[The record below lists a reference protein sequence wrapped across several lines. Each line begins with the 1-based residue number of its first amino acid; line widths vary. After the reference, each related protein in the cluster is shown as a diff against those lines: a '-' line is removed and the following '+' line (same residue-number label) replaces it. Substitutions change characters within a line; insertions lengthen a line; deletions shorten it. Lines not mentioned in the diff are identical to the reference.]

1 MGYIFD
7 KMVVQCRFERVVLL
21 FLVFGEP
28 GFIVRVHNRGERR
41 LLQCWPAV
49 CLGCIRA
56 KKCYFGKLDEQK
68 SPGEVISGVV
78 PHPSIDALMDPVR
91 AQGTSTLSS
100 DLFTAPEPQG
110 HC

>member
-68 SPGEVISGVV
+68 SPGEVISGG
-78 PHPSIDALMDPVR
+78 S
-91 AQGTSTLSS
+91 
-100 DLFTAPEPQG
+100 APLNRCFDGPYELREPR
-110 HC
+110 